1 MGYRKL
7 ENIKERIEQEAL
19 LIGATKGVAEISARN
34 VAKAC
39 GISTHTIY
47 CHFKSMK
54 ELIDTIA
61 QRFDRKH
68 MDSISG
74 CLDNNM
80 NIIEIFDFF
89 VERFIEDKI
98 ETLYYISYN
107 NKYGFDPTINNPRA
121 NEFLKVAHLLFS
133 NNTKLSDDQ
142 TLLLW
147 DYITSMAFFY
157 AEKIIKGFLENTF
170 ENKENIHSI
179 VFRGLNSILNAE

>member
-1 MGYRKL
+1 
-7 ENIKERIEQEAL
+7 
-19 LIGATKGVAEISARN
+19 
-34 VAKAC
+34 
-39 GISTHTIY
+39 
-47 CHFKSMK
+47 
-54 ELIDTIA
+54 
-61 QRFDRKH
+61 
-68 MDSISG
+68 
-74 CLDNNM
+74 M

-179 VFRGLNSILNAE
+179 VFRGLNSILNDE

>member
-19 LIGATKGVAEISARN
+19 LIGATKGVADISARN

-121 NEFLKVAHLLFS
+121 NEFLKTAHLLFFK
-133 NNTKLSDDQ
+133 NNNLSDEQ
-142 TLLLW
+142 VLLVW
-147 DYITSMAFFY
+147 DYITSMVFFY
-157 AEKIIKGFLENTF
+157 VEKILKGFLENTF

-179 VFRGLNSILNAE
+179 VFKGLNSIINAE